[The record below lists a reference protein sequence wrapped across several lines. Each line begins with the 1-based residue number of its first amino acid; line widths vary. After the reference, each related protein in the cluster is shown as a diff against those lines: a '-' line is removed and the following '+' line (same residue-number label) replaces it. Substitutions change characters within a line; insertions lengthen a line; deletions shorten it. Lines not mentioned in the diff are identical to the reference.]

1 MANVEQTIV
10 DAADK
15 LVKAVEVYGPKA
27 TSLVLETGR
36 MAAMQDLA
44 RGFAFLVVA
53 GICFSL
59 AVVCFKKAAKAPA
72 HDDFAVIHFIGMIVS
87 SFALLF
93 SVIGALINLVDVFA
107 WIGLQHPEI
116 YLAAKLLK
124 L

>member
-36 MAAMQDLA
+36 VAAMQDIA
-44 RGFAFLVVA
+44 RGFAFLAVA
-53 GICFSL
+53 C
-59 AVVCFKKAAKAPA
+59 VCFAI
-72 HDDFAVIHFIGMIVS
+72 AVICVKKSAKLTEQDIAEPLYFIGMMVS
-87 SFALLF
+87 SFGLLF